1 MIESMLSTVAPAAL
15 ITPAI
20 SVPLTAPAVPTAIDS
35 DNVIALVRNIKSMGE
50 LGCEPFLGEQDAEI
64 AGRWMRKVENN
75 MTKMRVPED
84 CWMNYASQLLTD
96 RA

>member
-1 MIESMLSTVAPAAL
+1 
-15 ITPAI
+15 
-20 SVPLTAPAVPTAIDS
+20 
-35 DNVIALVRNIKSMGE
+35 VRNIKSMGE

-75 MTKMRVPED
+75 MTQMRVPED
-84 CWMNYASQLLTD
+84 CWMNYALQLLTD